1 MQKHVILQQYFISWL
16 PGLLSVMHMARVALL
31 HHWIPFLSSPTC
43 EFSVKGKEVL
53 WVCLVAPGISCLFF
67 FFSFVVAAFS
77 ICVAIKKKITRYTD
91 DSHQLVFQ
99 ALEKKRLSEN

>member
-1 MQKHVILQQYFISWL
+1 M
-16 PGLLSVMHMARVALL
+16 GLSVCSRDK
-31 HHWIPFLSSPTC
+31 LS
-43 EFSVKGKEVL
+43 
-53 WVCLVAPGISCLFF
+53 FF

>member
-1 MQKHVILQQYFISWL
+1 MKFLYY
-16 PGLLSVMHMARVALL
+16 LLTIDIYAEACHTTAIFYQLATWFTKRYAHGTCCLVASLD
-31 HHWIPFLSSPTC
+31 PFLSSPTC

-77 ICVAIKKKITRYTD
+77 ICVAI
-91 DSHQLVFQ
+91 
-99 ALEKKRLSEN
+99 

>member
-1 MQKHVILQQYFISWL
+1 MQKHVILQQYFISWP

-67 FFSFVVAAFS
+67 FLVLLLLLLAFVWLF
-77 ICVAIKKKITRYTD
+77 KKKIT
-91 DSHQLVFQ
+91 QLVI
-99 ALEKKRLSEN
+99 LMIHIS